1 MPRAIRVVIV
11 DDSALMREM
20 LKEIVSQEPG
30 MEVAG
35 VARDAYEA
43 REIIKATNPDV
54 ITLDVEMP
62 KMDGLAFLEKIMTL
76 RPTPVVMVSS
86 LTREGSDATIRALEL
101 GAVDCVA
108 KPGGSEG
115 HGFEATARELVDKL
129 RVAATA
135 RLSMRRPAAAQPGT
149 LPVPRRAGSGTRLI
163 AIGASTGGVER
174 IRDVLAVMPAAC
186 PPIVITQHIGP
197 NYVASFASRL
207 DRLSAPSV
215 QVAAHGA
222 RLVQGLVLIAPGDR
236 HLTVVRDQQG
246 YVCHIADT
254 PPVSG
259 HRPSVDVLFG
269 SVAKAAGSQAVGVIL
284 SGMGRDGA
292 NGLLAMRQAGA
303 YTIGEQESSCV
314 VYGMPRAAFDAG
326 AVAVELP
333 LGQIPAEMLRAF
345 DAIVERPRTIRGEE

>member
-1 MPRAIRVVIV
+1 MARPIRVVIV

-20 LKEIVSQEPG
+20 LKDIVSQEPG

-54 ITLDVEMP
+54 ITLDIEMP

-76 RPTPVVMVSS
+76 RPTPVIMVSS
-86 LTREGSDATIRALEL
+86 LTREGADATIRALEL

-115 HGFEATARELVDKL
+115 LGFEATARELVDKV
-129 RVAATA
+129 RMAAGA
-135 RLSMRRPAAAQPGT
+135 RLSMRRPVQPAGT
-149 LPVPRRAGSGTRLI
+149 LPVPRKAGSGTRLI

-174 IRDVLAVMPAAC
+174 IRDVLAAMPAGC
-186 PPIVITQHIGP
+186 PPIVVTQHMGP
-197 NYVASFASRL
+197 NYVASFAARL

-215 QVAAHGA
+215 QLASHGA
-222 RLVQGLVLIAPGDR
+222 RLAQGVVHIAPGDR
-236 HLTVVRDQQG
+236 HLSVARDSQG
-246 YVCHIADT
+246 FVCHLTDA

-269 SVAKAAGSQAVGVIL
+269 SVAKAAGAHAVGVIL

-292 NGLLAMRQAGA
+292 TGLLAMRRAGA
-303 YTIGEQESSCV
+303 FTIGEQESSCV
-314 VYGMPRAAFDAG
+314 VYGMPRAAFEAG

-333 LGQIPAEMLRAF
+333 LSQIPAEMLRAF
-345 DAIVERPRTIRGEE
+345 DAIGDRPRTIRGEE